1 MKRVG
6 IIILFIIS
14 LVVSA
19 PAQQY
24 DGMSGLMFVPSAD
37 MDPGGS
43 LRLGTNFLNAHA
55 LPNNSAWYFKGEKYN
70 TANFSLSVTPFEWVQ
85 VGIVFTLFKL
95 HLNNHGFPKEG
106 YIGKDRHFNIKIRPL
121 KEGKYY
127 PSVAVGMNDF
137 ISSKVLENIEKRWGN
152 WFITATKHFDFGNH
166 RLGATLTY
174 RHYFERYNR
183 QWNGLVGG
191 LTYAP
196 PVKGLQVLA
205 EWTGSTFNLGA
216 QYTLWKQL
224 RFQGCLINCQYPCA
238 GVCWIPDLL

>member
-14 LVVSA
+14 LVVPA

-43 LRLGTNFLNAHA
+43 LRLGTNFLNGHA
-55 LPNNSAWYFKGEKYN
+55 MPNQSAWFVDGERYN

-85 VGIVFTLFKL
+85 FGLVFTLMKQHFNDNGVDKV
-95 HLNNHGFPKEG
+95 GF
-106 YIGKDRHFNIKIRPL
+106 YYKDRHFNIKVRPL

-127 PSVAVGMNDF
+127 PAVALGVIDF
-137 ISSKVLENIEKRWGN
+137 MYSDPDREKNRRWAN
-152 WFITATKHFDFGNH
+152 WFITATKHFDLGTH
-166 RLGATLTY
+166 RIGTTLTY
-174 RHYFERYNR
+174 RHYLSRSNR

-191 LTYAP
+191 ITYAP
-196 PVKGLQVLA
+196 PVRGLEVLA
-205 EWTGSTFNLGA
+205 EWSGSTFNLGA
-216 QYTLWKQL
+216 QYTLWRQL